1 MIDLV
6 KSLKTPQI
14 NDQDLEKKLNQL
26 NNFLFS
32 TFEII
37 DNTIKNVDLKF
48 AKTIQKIDNLFFQLN
63 MIENK
68 YQNKKQIL
76 QKQTILQKE
85 LLDLLEKS
93 IQKREKKAI

>member
-1 MIDLV
+1 VIDLI
-6 KSLKTPQI
+6 KSLKTLQI

>member
-1 MIDLV
+1 MIDLI
-6 KSLKTPQI
+6 KSLKTLQI

>member
-6 KSLKTPQI
+6 KSLKTLQI